1 MNYCV
6 RFFTAIS
13 QKTIEL
19 PKLSSMF
26 NLTLRHF
33 GNKFNS
39 GNSGDSG
46 NTEDSGD
53 TEDWKYDV
61 NEINDGKYD
70 DEYHTSMSIAHSFY
84 DASNS
89 TSYINT
95 PIPNLT
101 KLNITN
107 SIFVISPMLQQC
119 WDRKP
124 KFESQVNSEYREY
137 FSAEEDE
144 YFSKMS
150 SEFAFKN

>member
-33 GNKFNS
+33 GNKINVENS
-39 GNSGDSG
+39 MKN
-46 NTEDSGD
+46 
-53 TEDWKYDV
+53 KIYD
-61 NEINDGKYD
+61 D
-70 DEYHTSMSIAHSFY
+70 DEYYNSMSIAHSLY
-84 DASNS
+84 DAINS
-89 TSYINT
+89 DSYIKQIKPN
-95 PIPNLT
+95 PISSFINP
-101 KLNITN
+101 KM
-107 SIFVISPMLQQC
+107 VISPIFKDC

-124 KFESQVNSEYREY
+124 KNESQIKSESEYPNAIDIEK
-137 FSAEEDE
+137 DE

-150 SEFAFKN
+150 LKLAFKN